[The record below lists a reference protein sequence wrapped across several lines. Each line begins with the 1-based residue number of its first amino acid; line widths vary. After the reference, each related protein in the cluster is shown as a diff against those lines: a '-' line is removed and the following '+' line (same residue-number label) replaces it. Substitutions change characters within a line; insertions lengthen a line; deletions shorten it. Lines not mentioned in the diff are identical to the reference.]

1 MIEWFARNPVAANL
15 LMFTIVVAGLLSA
28 SRSIPLEV
36 FPSFDIQAVTVTTA
50 YRGATP
56 DSVEDGITTR
66 IEEAIYNL
74 EGVDQLNSRSAEG
87 FSTVIAEIG
96 DDYDKRELLN
106 DIKLRVDALNTL
118 PQSAERPVVSLTRS
132 DLSVILVAVKGDV
145 DPKTLRLA
153 ADKVRDDLLASSD
166 ITLVKLLGV
175 TNYEVSIE
183 VSPDKLDS
191 YQLNLAQVASAIQKG
206 AVDVSAGNVRTRD
219 GDILV
224 RTAGQAFTREEFARI
239 PVITSIGADPV
250 MLGDIANIIDGFEDK
265 SILTKFAGSPAIM
278 CVRKRN
284 PRGSSS

>member
-166 ITLVKLLGV
+166 ITLV
-175 TNYEVSIE
+175 S
-183 VSPDKLDS
+183 
-191 YQLNLAQVASAIQKG
+191 
-206 AVDVSAGNVRTRD
+206 
-219 GDILV
+219 
-224 RTAGQAFTREEFARI
+224 
-239 PVITSIGADPV
+239 
-250 MLGDIANIIDGFEDK
+250 
-265 SILTKFAGSPAIM
+265 
-278 CVRKRN
+278 C
-284 PRGSSS
+284 

>member
-118 PQSAERPVVSLTRS
+118 PQSAASRSVFGSTSPFTATKITLKSER
-132 DLSVILVAVKGDV
+132 
-145 DPKTLRLA
+145 
-153 ADKVRDDLLASSD
+153 VRD
-166 ITLVKLLGV
+166 TTGR
-175 TNYEVSIE
+175 
-183 VSPDKLDS
+183 
-191 YQLNLAQVASAIQKG
+191 SA
-206 AVDVSAGNVRTRD
+206 D
-219 GDILV
+219 
-224 RTAGQAFTREEFARI
+224 
-239 PVITSIGADPV
+239 
-250 MLGDIANIIDGFEDK
+250 
-265 SILTKFAGSPAIM
+265 
-278 CVRKRN
+278 
-284 PRGSSS
+284 